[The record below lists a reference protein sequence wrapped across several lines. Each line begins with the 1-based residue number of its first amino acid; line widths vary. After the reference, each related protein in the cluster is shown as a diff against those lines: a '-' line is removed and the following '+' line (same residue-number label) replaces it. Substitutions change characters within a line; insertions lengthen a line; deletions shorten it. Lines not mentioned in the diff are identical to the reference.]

1 MIRRPPR
8 STLFPYTT
16 LFRSAA
22 LLRARRLLLD
32 ERGQGHGLL
41 LGEPVRGGA
50 APERR
55 AEDLAEAVHH
65 GAQDALLR
73 RGERELVRVG
83 EEVALRARGRQV
95 LRGEEARVLEQ
106 AEEALLRPE
115 AARGE
120 ELDHLPDREPLGDGE
135 LMERVGRTGQAREQ
149 LERG

>member
-55 AEDLAEAVHH
+55 AEDLGEAAHH

-73 RGERELVRVG
+73 RGGRGLGGVGGEGTLRAPRRPSPRGGGARVRRQAA
-83 EEVALRARGRQV
+83 EALRR
-95 LRGEEARVLEQ
+95 
-106 AEEALLRPE
+106 
-115 AARGE
+115 
-120 ELDHLPDREPLGDGE
+120 
-135 LMERVGRTGQAREQ
+135 
-149 LERG
+149 